1 MVSIESQPPE
11 DSFRLREYASV
22 IWYRKWSIA
31 IITIIALA
39 AAVFFAMQQTPV
51 FQSTARVLATNPLA
65 AIQQNPLAQPNM
77 DTEKS
82 LMSSTTVIKCAT
94 LLAAQPLAESATTVC
109 TPDKLASAV
118 PLPGVLNHLNVSVPQ
133 NTNILAISYL
143 SPKKLVAQASAEA
156 FAKSY
161 IWYKTTSATTVVK
174 QQEAPLLAQQ
184 KSLNDQI
191 TAINKLIADAIKNG
205 NTTVLPTL
213 QARINPLN
221 TQLQIVAQ
229 QLVKLSPSLIN
240 PPQLAADA
248 QLPLA
253 PAKPNKK
260 LIAAVGLFLG
270 LSLAIGLAFLRERLD
285 DRLRGRSDLEEQ
297 IGVPVLAVIPGV
309 TGWRNR
315 HDAKLVTLE
324 QPRSAAS
331 EAYRSLR
338 TSVMFASV
346 QRGVKTIMVTSPSA
360 GEGKTTTAVNIA
372 VSLAG
377 AKKRVILVSA
387 DLRKPR
393 VHKFFGLSNDQGLS
407 TCLAGEA
414 KPWEALQDPKVENL
428 RVMSSGPVPGRPA
441 ELLQSEQMG
450 ELIAELREV
459 ADFVII
465 DTAPIL
471 LVADAMALAPLVD
484 GVLFVSDAENT
495 SRHAVANCREQMEQ
509 VNAPLL
515 GAVLNN
521 FDPAKARGYG
531 YYGYGGYRY
540 RYSYGY
546 GRYGYG
552 AGYGQAP
559 EVEGNGSEGRRGRRR
574 VEAPG
579 DRRRG

>member
-1 MVSIESQPPE
+1 MVSPESQTPE
-11 DSFRLREYASV
+11 DSFRLREYLSV

-31 IITIIALA
+31 IITVVAVVV
-39 AAVFFAMQQTPV
+39 AVFFALQQTPI

-82 LMSSTTVIKCAT
+82 LVTSTTVVKCAS
-94 LLAAQPLAESATTVC
+94 LLIPAPTSMATTTC
-109 TPDKLASAV
+109 TPARVAAV
-118 PLPGVLNHLNVSVPQ
+118 VPAAGLLKNLGVVVPE
-133 NTNILAISYL
+133 NTNILAITFS
-143 SPKKLVAQASAEA
+143 STKKVTAQGTAEA

-161 IWYKTTSATTVVK
+161 IWYKTTTAQATVA

-184 KSLNDQI
+184 KIYNDEIAKVNADIAKAIQAGN
-191 TAINKLIADAIKNG
+191 TAIVA
-205 NTTVLPTL
+205 TL
-213 QARINPLN
+213 QARINALN
-221 TQLQIVAQ
+221 TQLSIVAQ
-229 QLVKLSPSLIN
+229 QLVHLSPSLIS

-253 PAKPNKK
+253 PSKPNKR

-270 LSLAIGLAFLRERLD
+270 LALGVGLAFLRERLD
-285 DRLRGRSDLEEQ
+285 DRLRGRADLEEQ

-309 TGWRNR
+309 PGWRNR
-315 HDAKLVTLE
+315 HDAKLITMD

-346 QRGVKTIMVTSPSA
+346 QRDLKIIMVTSPSA
-360 GEGKTTTAVNIA
+360 GEGKTTTACNIA
-372 VSLAG
+372 VTLAD
-377 AKKRVILVSA
+377 AKKRVILISA
-387 DLRKPR
+387 DLRNPR
-393 VHKFFGLSNDQGLS
+393 VHKFFGLGNDKGLS
-407 TCLAGEA
+407 NCLAGEV
-414 KPWEALQDPKVENL
+414 KPWEALQAPKVENL
-428 RVMSSGPVPGRPA
+428 RIMASGPHPQRPA

-450 ELIAELREV
+450 ELITELREV

-465 DTAPIL
+465 DTPPIL
-471 LVADAMALAPLVD
+471 PVADALSLAPLVD
-484 GVLFVSDAENT
+484 AVLFVTDAENT

-531 YYGYGGYRY
+531 YYGYYGYGGYRY
-540 RYSYGY
+540 RYGY

-552 AGYGQAP
+552 QAYGDGENRP
-559 EVEGNGSEGRRGRRR
+559 TRGG
-574 VEAPG
+574 VKMGE
-579 DRRRG
+579 DRPVP